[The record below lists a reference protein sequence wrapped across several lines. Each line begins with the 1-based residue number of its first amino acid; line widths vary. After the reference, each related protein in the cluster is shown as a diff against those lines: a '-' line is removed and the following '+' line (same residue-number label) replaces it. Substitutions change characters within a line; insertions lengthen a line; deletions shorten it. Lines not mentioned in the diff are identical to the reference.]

1 MDLEL
6 FTVLYKQNGVIGIE
20 FNEQLLQ
27 AATEEEIFKEMT
39 NEMEAIKPIVSK
51 LMIFL
56 QKGTEPKVPE
66 TCYEAYGKDCIDT
79 IKDLQETQNTIKIV
93 KVEPKPF
100 KVNWD

>member
-6 FTVLYKQNGVIGIE
+6 FTVLYKQNGAIGIE

-39 NEMEAIKPIVSK
+39 NEMKAIKPIVSK

-56 QKGTEPKVPE
+56 QKRTEPKVPE
-66 TCYEAYGKDCIDT
+66 TCYEAYGKDLDACST
-79 IKDLQETQNTIKIV
+79 QES
-93 KVEPKPF
+93 EGCGRCSLF
-100 KVNWD
+100 K

>member
-6 FTVLYKQNGVIGIE
+6 FTVLYKQNGAIGIE

-39 NEMEAIKPIVSK
+39 NEMKAIKPIVSK

-56 QKGTEPKVPE
+56 QKRTEPE
-66 TCYEAYGKDCIDT
+66 TYGKDLGTCST
-79 IKDLQETQNTIKIV
+79 QES
-93 KVEPKPF
+93 EGCGRCSLF
-100 KVNWD
+100 K